1 MACTT
6 GIALAHFSMLINEL
20 LNKFPDIVP
29 EEAPI
34 IIFHIKSSVCMANN
48 DKNTKYIRHIARRV
62 YFVRNFEK

>member
-1 MACTT
+1 MA
-6 GIALAHFSMLINEL
+6 LEKPRVLINEL
-20 LNKFPDIVP
+20 LDKDPDIVP

-48 DKNTKYIRHIARRV
+48 DKNTKYIRHIARKV